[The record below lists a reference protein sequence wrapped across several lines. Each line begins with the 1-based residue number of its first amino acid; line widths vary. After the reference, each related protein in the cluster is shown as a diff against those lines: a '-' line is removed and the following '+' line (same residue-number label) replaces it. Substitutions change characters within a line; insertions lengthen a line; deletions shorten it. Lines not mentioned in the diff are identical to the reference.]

1 MRRLCAA
8 LLACSLAPA
17 PSFAA
22 DWQATP
28 DWQATLAEA
37 RGQTVY
43 FNAWGGSQPIN
54 DYIAWVAERVA
65 AEHGVVLRHVKLA
78 DTADAVAQVLA
89 EKSVGRDDDGSIDLL
104 WINGE
109 NFAAMLREGLLHGP
123 FMADLPN
130 AALVDVEGKP
140 TTIID
145 FTIPT
150 QGFESPW
157 GMAQFVFLYDSAAVA
172 ETPRSLSELL
182 DWAER
187 NPGRFAYPQPPDFLG
202 STFLKQALYELVGD
216 PDRLLQPASE
226 AEVAAATGPLW
237 EYLDRLHPL
246 LWRQGKVFPKDG
258 PELLQLLGDGELSIA
273 LAFDPY
279 AAAAGI
285 EDGTLPE
292 TVRVFAFPGGT
303 IANTHFV
310 AIPYNARAKEGAL
323 VVANFLLSPE
333 AQARKE
339 DPRVWGSMTV
349 LDLARLTPQERAFFE
364 AIPRHA
370 ALPAPGSL
378 GPALPEPHPSWM
390 EAVERLW
397 LARYQGG

>member
-1 MRRLCAA
+1 MA
-8 LLACSLAPA
+8 LLLALAAPLPA
-17 PSFAA
+17 AGA
-22 DWQATP
+22 

-37 RGQTVY
+37 RGQRVY
-43 FNAWGGSQPIN
+43 FHAWGGAQPIN
-54 DYIAWVAERVA
+54 DYIAWVGQRVQ
-65 AEHGVVLRHVKLA
+65 EDYGVTLEHVKLT
-78 DTADAVAQVLA
+78 DTAHAVAQVLA
-89 EKSVGRDDDGSIDLL
+89 EKSVGRDREGSVDLV

-109 NFAAMLREGLLHGP
+109 NFAAMLRQDLLYGP

-130 AALVDVEGKP
+130 AALVDIEGKP
-140 TTIID
+140 TTILD

-157 GMAQFVFLYDSAAVA
+157 GMAQFVLLYDGATAGRMPGSM
-172 ETPRSLSELL
+172 LELL
-182 DWAER
+182 DWAAA

-226 AEVAAATGPLW
+226 AEVAAASAPLW
-237 EYLDRLHPL
+237 DYLDRLHPL
-246 LWRQGKVFPKDG
+246 LWRQGEVFPADG
-258 PELLQLLGDGELSIA
+258 PALQQLLGDGELAIA
-273 LAFDPY
+273 LSFDPY

-285 EDGTLPE
+285 AAGELPE
-292 TVRVFAFPGGT
+292 SVRVFAFPGGT

-310 AIPYNARAKEGAL
+310 AIPYNASARAGAL

-339 DPRVWGSMTV
+339 DPAVWGSLTV
-349 LDLARLTPQERAFFE
+349 LDLARLAPDERALFD
-364 AIPRHA
+364 AIPPQPG
-370 ALPAPGSL
+370 LPAPGSL
-378 GPALPEPHPSWM
+378 GPALPEPHPAWM